1 MRSRSTPVNESSLR
15 RQLCLS
21 DQRLGGESGKQTRSF
36 CGAPRTMTI
45 LPERITA
52 KKIRLLKICSG
63 QIFRNNYTRPHLPAP
78 DLCGWFVEPAGPCHQ
93 VFHTPRRKQ
102 RTSGLKAVYSDVLRI
117 SNDASFSKLRCLL
130 RFCAQADRTDS
141 SYRCKSTAALLDAFG
156 FVEVCDTLLGYDM
169 THIVAVD
176 HDRCDRHPCLFPNF
190 NRIEGFD
197 EGGHV
202 ALFECLHSLNQ
213 ELSSS
218 GGRTEVC
225 LMIEPC
231 RASEAATRAFMSHIR
246 CATEA
251 GNSNCSNA
259 R

>member
-1 MRSRSTPVNESSLR
+1 MRSRSTPVNESRLR

-52 KKIRLLKICSG
+52 KKIRPLKICSG
-63 QIFRNNYTRPHLPAP
+63 QIIRNNYTRSHLPAP
-78 DLCGWFVEPAGPCHQ
+78 ELRGWFVEPAGPCHQ

-102 RTSGLKAVYSDVLRI
+102 RTRGLKAVYSDVLRI

-130 RFCAQADRTDS
+130 RFCAQADWTDS
-141 SYRCKSTAALLDAFG
+141 SYRCKGTAGLLYAFG

-202 ALFECLHSLNQ
+202 ALVDCPLGLNH
-213 ELSSS
+213 EFFSS
-218 GGRTEVC
+218 GGRTRVC
-225 LMIEPC
+225 FEIEPC
-231 RASEAATRAFMSHIR
+231 RARVAAAMRIMSHIR

-251 GNSNCSNA
+251 CNSTCSNC